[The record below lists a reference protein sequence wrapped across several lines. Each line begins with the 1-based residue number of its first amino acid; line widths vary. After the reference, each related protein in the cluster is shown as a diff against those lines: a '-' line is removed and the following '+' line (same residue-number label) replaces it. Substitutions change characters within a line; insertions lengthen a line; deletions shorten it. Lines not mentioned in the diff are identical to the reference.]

1 MRAPQGLRHL
11 SISRRMFLQAAGGT
25 AASLSFGSHRWLGS
39 LALATPAGQVKSPP
53 VVRTA
58 FI

>member
-1 MRAPQGLRHL
+1 
-11 SISRRMFLQAAGGT
+11 MFLQAAGGT